1 MEKWDNFAFR
11 LPAITSRHTFRSR
24 SGSLAMLAAI
34 RRVVYNSCTSP
45 YANKPI
51 HTTLTT
57 NAVARPASG
66 QARAHNVNRAL
77 GETILWPVLM
87 KSSPNLVS

>member
-1 MEKWDNFAFR
+1 
-11 LPAITSRHTFRSR
+11 
-24 SGSLAMLAAI
+24 MLAAI

-87 KSSPNLVS
+87 KSSIMARSHEKLP